1 MNSYDEDVVDQA
13 SSCDLC
19 LVMIIFAFLMI
30 PIAIVGAMAGGV
42 R

>member
-1 MNSYDEDVVDQA
+1 MNSYDEDVETN

-30 PIAIVGAMAGGV
+30 PIAIVWAAAGG

>member
-1 MNSYDEDVVDQA
+1 MNSYDEDVETN

-19 LVMIIFAFLMI
+19 LVMIIFALLLI
-30 PIAIVGAMAGGV
+30 PIAIIGAMAGG